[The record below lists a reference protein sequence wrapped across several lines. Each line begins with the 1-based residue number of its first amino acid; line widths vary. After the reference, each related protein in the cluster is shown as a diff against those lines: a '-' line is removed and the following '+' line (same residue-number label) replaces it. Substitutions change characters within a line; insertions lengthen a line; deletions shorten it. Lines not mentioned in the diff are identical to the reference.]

1 MKKITSWERLF
12 QYRFCFKCLIL
23 FDKIKIEHEKS
34 AQLIQFKLEKN
45 INTIIRQNLLWTNG
59 TFFNSISLY
68 GAILGMNS
76 MSQVRPRGQ
85 AMPEQV
91 KEIQKNQ
98 PFPLNQGF
106 STAGLHP
113 GNGS

>member
-1 MKKITSWERLF
+1 
-12 QYRFCFKCLIL
+12 
-23 FDKIKIEHEKS
+23 
-34 AQLIQFKLEKN
+34 
-45 INTIIRQNLLWTNG
+45 
-59 TFFNSISLY
+59 
-68 GAILGMNS
+68 MNS

-113 GNGS
+113 GNGSWQNLSGSHEDLCVEFTAMMPMMIILSYGLY